1 MDLKS
6 SIRLL
11 KLEEPVIG
19 DSANPGAV
27 RFQLIEV
34 SLKTAPRYW
43 ALSNA
48 RENEWPTQRPRWSTA
63 NNQELRIASNWAA
76 ALQQLASEP
85 SSRKYHL

>member
-11 KLEEPVIG
+11 KLEEPVTG
-19 DSANPGAV
+19 DSANPDAV

-48 RENEWPTQRPRWSTA
+48 WGNEWPTQPPR
-63 NNQELRIASNWAA
+63 
-76 ALQQLASEP
+76 
-85 SSRKYHL
+85 